1 MGSRSEI
8 GWVALLVVV
17 LVAMPAL
24 SNAAA
29 ADVVNGNFESGTLR
43 GWNVAQATGAGSW
56 FAYTGTNAPIG
67 SKRPTPADPVQ
78 PPPQGA
84 FAAITDQANPD
95 SLILYQDVVLEAGLS
110 HQLSLLAYYD
120 AYRPIAV
127 PSPDTISVADEVL
140 RLPDGKFQQNQQFRI
155 DVIRP
160 EAPIDSLDP
169 ADVLRPVFATKP
181 GAPLRMTPRKLT
193 ADLSAFAGQTVR
205 IRIANAVTEEVF
217 NAGVDAV
224 SIATSASRRSPAR
237 GGKGGPVLFSFGRLA
252 ANRGRG
258 TATLRVSVSGPG
270 LLRAKGASDSANAS
284 LAGRTR
290 RQNPIEPVTI
300 PIGVAKTVTIH
311 LRPTL
316 GTRAILR
323 RRHRLR
329 VKVAVTF
336 MPVGGSAETATVP
349 VLLRLS
355 HLSN

>member
-1 MGSRSEI
+1 MGSRPEI
-8 GWVALLVVV
+8 GRAALLVVV
-17 LVAMPAL
+17 LVAMLAPNSAE
-24 SNAAA
+24 AAT
-29 ADVVNGNFESGTLR
+29 VVNGSFESGTLN
-43 GWNVAQATGAGSW
+43 GWQALQATGAGRW

-84 FAAITDQANPD
+84 FAAIADQANPD
-95 SLILYQDVVLEAGLS
+95 SLILYQDVLLEAGLS
-110 HQLSLLAYYD
+110 HQLNLLAYYD
-120 AYRPIAV
+120 AYGPIAV
-127 PSPDTISVADEVL
+127 PSPDTLSVDNEALVL
-140 RLPDGKFQQNQQFRI
+140 PNGKLQQNQQFRI

-160 EAPIDSLDP
+160 EAPLDSIDP

-224 SIATSASRRSPAR
+224 SIETSASGRSSAR
-237 GGKGGPVLFSFGRLA
+237 GGKGGPILFSFGKLA
-252 ANRGRG
+252 ANRGKG
-258 TATLRVSVSGPG
+258 TATLRVRVSGPG
-270 LLRAKGASDSANAS
+270 LLRAKGASSPANTS

-290 RQNPIEPVTI
+290 ERNPIEPVTI
-300 PIGVAKTVTIH
+300 PIGVAKTVTIP

-316 GTRAILR
+316 GARAILR

-349 VLLRLS
+349 VMLHLS
-355 HLSN
+355 HLSK